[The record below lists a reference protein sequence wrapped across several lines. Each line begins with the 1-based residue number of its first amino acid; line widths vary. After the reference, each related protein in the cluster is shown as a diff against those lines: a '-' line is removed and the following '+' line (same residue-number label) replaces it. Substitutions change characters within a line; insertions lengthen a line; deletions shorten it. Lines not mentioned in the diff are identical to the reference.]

1 MGKKNPE
8 IRKTHPNLIRIGV
21 FSIEKVLPFV
31 KSRKYR
37 EARPV
42 KTYAGKPVYMDSLR
56 YHTFLNSGLVC
67 VGCGLTATFFAL
79 ETTQFNAEN
88 SDHFHF
94 NLYGI
99 DEEGDEV
106 LFTKDHIF
114 PKSRGGKNHI
124 SNLQTMCAV
133 CNTKKGSKI

>member
-1 MGKKNPE
+1 ME
-8 IRKTHPNLIRIGV
+8 
-21 FSIEKVLPFV
+21 
-31 KSRKYR
+31 SRKR
-37 EARPV
+37 EDGSGKRVRPV

-56 YHTFLNSGLVC
+56 YHTFLNSGVIC
-67 VGCGLTATFFAL
+67 VGCGLKATFFGL
-79 ETTQFNAEN
+79 ETTQDNLEA

-99 DEEGDEV
+99 DKDEDEV

-114 PKSRGGKNHI
+114 PKSRGGSNHI